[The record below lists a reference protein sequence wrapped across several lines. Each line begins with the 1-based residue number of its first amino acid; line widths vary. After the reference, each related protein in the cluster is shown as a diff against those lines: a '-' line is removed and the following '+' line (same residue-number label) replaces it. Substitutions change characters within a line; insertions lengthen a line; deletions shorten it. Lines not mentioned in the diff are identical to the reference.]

1 MTKSGR
7 GLKPVANME
16 KRVRLKDVAK
26 EAGLSVSAVS
36 MALKDASTIAAKTVE
51 RVKRV
56 ARDMGYAPEPA
67 LSAL

>member
-1 MTKSGR
+1 
-7 GLKPVANME
+7 ME

-36 MALKDASTIAAKTVE
+36 MALKDDSTIAAKTVE

-56 ARDMGYAPEPA
+56 ARDMGYAPDPA
-67 LSAL
+67 LSALSAYRTR